1 MRCSYPYFDQPQG
14 RPTSN
19 LSFSSLRWTALAWG
33 CSYKA
38 VTVNEFHVSMVIGPD
53 DKILSQCL
61 GSFGGGATCNH
72 GLSQC
77 LDSFG
82 MFFFFWGGS
91 ATYNQGLFWIV
102 LGCLGGQL
110 TTIDDIQW
118 GSEWQTRRK
127 WYHFVLW
134 AMTEHI
140 GRVQASHTT
149 GVLLS
154 GFSSNHTSSRYVLY
168 V

>member
-1 MRCSYPYFDQPQG
+1 METYEKPMRCSYPYFDQPQG

-82 MFFFFWGGS
+82 MFFFFLGGECNLQPGTILDS
-91 ATYNQGLFWIV
+91 VGMFGGTTYNHWRHTMGFRMADSEEMIPF
-102 LGCLGGQL
+102 CLVGHDRTHWPGPSFSHN
-110 TTIDDIQW
+110 W
-118 GSEWQTRRK
+118 CSFK
-127 WYHFVLW
+127 WFL
-134 AMTEHI
+134 I
-140 GRVQASHTT
+140 
-149 GVLLS
+149 
-154 GFSSNHTSSRYVLY
+154 
-168 V
+168 